1 MFSEFSFFFSPFICV
16 YVVMFW
22 MRCLVCRITVIP
34 FFSVSQN
41 RRKLFT
47 VLLDVLSDHLA
58 TNNTF
63 FIFFHKPN
71 RFLSNQFL
79 FVSSFSWCCLFNTY
93 LKLYLLARTFYI
105 RITFSNWARVYAVL
119 NLTFASHF
127 VVGIFSLLES
137 THLKLWRI
145 CFEKQDV
152 ELFTKPN
159 YLKGWVFNISF
170 LTVTG
175 TMNS

>member
-1 MFSEFSFFFSPFICV
+1 MSDRKCFSEFSFFFFASRLCISGNV
-16 YVVMFW
+16 W
-22 MRCLVCRITVIP
+22 TRCLVCRITVIP

-79 FVSSFSWCCLFNTY
+79 FVSSFSCCCLFNTY
-93 LKLYLLARTFYI
+93 LKLYLLARAFYI
-105 RITFSNWARVYAVL
+105 RITFSNWARVFAIL

-159 YLKGWVFNISF
+159 YFRGGYLIFQF
-170 LTVTG
+170 
-175 TMNS
+175 

>member
-1 MFSEFSFFFSPFICV
+1 
-16 YVVMFW
+16 

-34 FFSVSQN
+34 FLFSVSQN
-41 RRKLFT
+41 RRRLFT

-58 TNNTF
+58 TNNAF

-93 LKLYLLARTFYI
+93 VKLYLLARAFYI
-105 RITFSNWARVYAVL
+105 RITFSNWACTSL
-119 NLTFASHF
+119 CHFKFDFASHF

-159 YLKGWVFNISF
+159 YFRGGYLIFQF
-170 LTVTG
+170 
-175 TMNS
+175 